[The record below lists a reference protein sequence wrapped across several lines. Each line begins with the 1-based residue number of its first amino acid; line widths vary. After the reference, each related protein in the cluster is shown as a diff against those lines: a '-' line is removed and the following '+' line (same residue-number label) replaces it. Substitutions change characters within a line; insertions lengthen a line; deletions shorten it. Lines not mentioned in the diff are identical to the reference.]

1 MNAVS
6 KDAQM
11 VGDEASPDG
20 LETEQDVTS
29 LSTCSQNTGD
39 TDTDADADTDTGSPG
54 NANASGDD
62 SSVEESEV
70 KIIDGTEGVS
80 DQAVVKSPKEEP
92 EQSELQKMVSQT
104 TGAGAQRSD
113 VTVGYALREA
123 VAGAFEKAPDAPNG
137 GKRKA

>member
-29 LSTCSQNTGD
+29 LSTRSQNTGNTD
-39 TDTDADADTDTGSPG
+39 TDTDTDTDTGSPG

-70 KIIDGTEGVS
+70 KIIDGTKGVS
-80 DQAVVKSPKEEP
+80 DQAVVKNPKEEP

-104 TGAGAQRSD
+104 TGAGAPRSD

-123 VAGAFEKAPDAPNG
+123 VADAFEKAPDAPNG

>member
-20 LETEQDVTS
+20 LEAEQDVTS
-29 LSTCSQNTGD
+29 LSTCSQNT
-39 TDTDADADTDTGSPG
+39 ADTDTGSPG

-80 DQAVVKSPKEEP
+80 DQAVGKNPKEEP
-92 EQSELQKMVSQT
+92 EESELQKIVSQT

-113 VTVGYALREA
+113 VTVANAMREA
-123 VAGAFEKAPDAPNG
+123 VADAFEKAPDAPNG

>member
-39 TDTDADADTDTGSPG
+39 TDTDTGSPG

-62 SSVEESEV
+62 PSVEESEV

-80 DQAVVKSPKEEP
+80 DQAVGKNPKEEP
-92 EQSELQKMVSQT
+92 EESELQKIVSQT

-113 VTVGYALREA
+113 VTVANAMREA
-123 VAGAFEKAPDAPNG
+123 VADAFAKAPDAPNG